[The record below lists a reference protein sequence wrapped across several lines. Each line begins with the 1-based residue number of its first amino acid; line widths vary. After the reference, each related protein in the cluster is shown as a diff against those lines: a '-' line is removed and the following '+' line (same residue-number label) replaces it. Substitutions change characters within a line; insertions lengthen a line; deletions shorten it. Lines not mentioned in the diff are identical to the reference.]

1 MSDDTVTALTLEEL
15 WDGMESGCIKY
26 VKTLSKRA
34 KDMGSERV
42 FLSDKRHSGN
52 VKVRMGGPAQ
62 TADVNPTLL
71 TNPIRKS
78 AEAKK
83 MNVLVGVPASQ
94 QPLLAKIHAFL
105 YEQAVKDEIVL
116 ADRARDVL
124 SIPFVVPGE
133 DGKGDYGIWVALQ
146 LEAPVPS
153 LQRLV
158 TKFLVTSKHVNE
170 AGDTEVEVVCNTY
183 DGNRLS
189 KGLSTPMI
197 IELEEVTEFKGKK
210 YCNAR
215 AEYVSVDIGEAIMD
229 PDYVPPVRKSL
240 RPPMSFQYGSGT
252 VVFGNDAYPEPVRV
266 EAATAVASTVS
277 LTPSLMV
284 MRDRMTTKEVAL
296 QSVEVKARA
305 GVVDAHNP
313 PGSKRN
319 FINDTNQFG
328 NVITRIGNLCEPT
341 ELQPYLGRKP
351 DRHVSSKED
360 CTSFGALLIM
370 KNPDE
375 VQALREIRHNLIG
388 GVLELGILTG
398 GNLKKRVSREVAEV
412 QVMLPGVEPEED
424 DVEDGKARNFC
435 VWVKQQMMPPNG
447 VLALQT
453 NFYELSGPDEEFVCT
468 RIDGHTLAAGRRVCV
483 FAEWSELKKE
493 TALHRVVL
501 YAKYVF
507 VTKPGSEGS
516 GGVSS
521 SITWDGLLL
530 GDSEGANKK
539 ARTAE
544 A

>member
-1 MSDDTVTALTLEEL
+1 
-15 WDGMESGCIKY
+15 
-26 VKTLSKRA
+26 
-34 KDMGSERV
+34 
-42 FLSDKRHSGN
+42 
-52 VKVRMGGPAQ
+52 MGGPAQ

-105 YEQAVKDEIVL
+105 YEQAVKDEIVS